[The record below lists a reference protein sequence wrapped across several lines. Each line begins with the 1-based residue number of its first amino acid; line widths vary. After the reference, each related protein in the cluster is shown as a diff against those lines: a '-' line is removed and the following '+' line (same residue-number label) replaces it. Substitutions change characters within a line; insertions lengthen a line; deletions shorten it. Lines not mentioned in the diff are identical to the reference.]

1 MLKNR
6 SWVTIR
12 EGLVRRLADLELLS
26 EQEAR
31 DLLPDSSIS
40 EPWMGNGESLMVHS
54 LLVTGLI

>member
-1 MLKNR
+1 M
-6 SWVTIR
+6 TIR